1 LTRRQHAKCH
11 NPTRPVLSKLH
22 FFCGGA
28 EESPSQPHFA
38 TGFGGVGPQAIDG
51 TRRGRCVAPG
61 GEDRP
66 RVDPRDVTARV
77 RCAAPWT
84 SGALAPPNY
93 AVSRCRSLTTDVAC
107 HAPPRGVRM
116 ARRFSSSAMHR
127 TLVIP
132 ALRTAP
138 MDPRTMPAR
147 VVTRCRRSESY
158 SVPQQPWSLLRSNDK
173 ICRKRRF
180 PDDRMSKAALL

>member
-1 LTRRQHAKCH
+1 MQSAIIRPARFSLNSISFVGARRSRHLSLTS
-11 NPTRPVLSKLH
+11 RPGSVAWGPKQSMGPGEVVVLHPEGRIGPGSILATSLPV
-22 FFCGGA
+22 CDG
-28 EESPSQPHFA
+28 SP
-38 TGFGGVGPQAIDG
+38 
-51 TRRGRCVAPG
+51 R
-61 GEDRP
+61 
-66 RVDPRDVTARV
+66 
-77 RCAAPWT
+77 AA
-84 SGALAPPNY
+84 NY

-107 HAPPRGVRM
+107 HTPPRGVRM